1 MSCTRV
7 NTHKYVY
14 MTIYTIHNAR
24 TCSHVPCV
32 QQTPMLTRHSMHTHT
47 GAAPRTP
54 HTHLYTDIHTP
65 THECAHTHMHVLHTN
80 IHSAHM
86 YSCILCTSHIY
97 HTTRYMWAYPPQV
110 RTLPTRRTTRINHAP
125 PTPALNP
132 RKARGP
138 SGLKGA
144 PPLTRRAPWVQR
156 GLGPTAGGRPG
167 LSTPSSRSPGQQGR
181 DRAAVDAGLLD
192 PGTPTWCMSAPAP
205 CTLQRDPVKP
215 LIFYPVHGIHFHMF
229 PFLFS

>member
-1 MSCTRV
+1 MHGHAHTCP
-7 NTHKYVY
+7 VY
-14 MTIYTIHNAR
+14 SRHPCSQDTPCIHIQAQH
-24 TCSHVPCV
+24 HV
-32 QQTPMLTRHSMHTHT
+32 HHTHT
-47 GAAPRTP
+47 YTQTYTHLHTSVRTP
-54 HTHLYTDIHTP
+54 TCMCSIPTSIVHT
-65 THECAHTHMHVLHTN
+65 
-80 IHSAHM
+80 
-86 YSCILCTSHIY
+86 CTLAYYVHHIY
-97 HTTRYMWAYPPQV
+97 TTRHATCGHTPPQV
-110 RTLPTRRTTRINHAP
+110 RMLPTRRTTRINHAP

-181 DRAAVDAGLLD
+181 DRAAADAGLLD

>member
-1 MSCTRV
+1 
-7 NTHKYVY
+7 
-14 MTIYTIHNAR
+14 
-24 TCSHVPCV
+24 
-32 QQTPMLTRHSMHTHT
+32 MLTRALCTADTHAHKT
-47 GAAPRTP
+47 LHAYTPRTP
-54 HTHLYTDIHTP
+54 HTHLYTHLHTP
-65 THECAHTHMHVLHTN
+65 THECAHTRKHVLHTN

-97 HTTRYMWAYPPQV
+97 HTTRYMWAPPQV
-110 RTLPTRRTTRINHAP
+110 RTLPTRRTARINHAP

-144 PPLTRRAPWVQR
+144 PPLTRCAPWVQR

-181 DRAAVDAGLLD
+181 DRAAADAGLLD